1 MRAETFPTPGAVTLD
16 FQLAAGEIRV
26 EAVAGL
32 AETTVEL
39 EPLHGDAAERL
50 VEEARIELRAGRDGA
65 AEVVVEV
72 PEARRLGV
80 FRGGAEIRLTARCPE
95 RARLRTRAASADL
108 RARGLFGAAELE
120 SASGDVEV
128 EDVEG
133 AVRAKAASSDLT
145 FGRIGG
151 GRLEAASGDVEVR
164 LITGEARIRTASGD
178 VTVGTAETSL
188 EVQTA
193 SGDQEIDEVVSGRVA
208 LRAMSGDVRVGVRRG
223 AGVWIDASSMSGET
237 SSELDLGED
246 PGDED
251 GPTVELEARTMSGD
265 VRIVRADARGAL
277 EA

>member
-1 MRAETFPTPGAVTLD
+1 MRAETFPTPGAVALD
-16 FQLAAGEIRV
+16 LNLAAGEVRV

-39 EPLHGDAAERL
+39 EPLHGEAAERL
-50 VEEARIELRAGRDGA
+50 VEEARVEHRPGREGA

-80 FRGGAEIRLTARCPE
+80 FRGGAEIRLTVHCPE
-95 RARLRTRAASADL
+95 HARLHVRAASAEI
-108 RARGLFGAAELE
+108 RARGLLGAAEIE

-128 EDVEG
+128 EEVEG
-133 AVRAKAASSDLT
+133 AVRAKGASADLT

-164 LITGEARIRTASGD
+164 RITGEARIRTASGD
-178 VTVGTAETSL
+178 VRVGTAEASL

-193 SGDQEIDEVVSGRVA
+193 SGDQEIDDVVSGRVA
-208 LRAMSGDVRVGVRRG
+208 LKAMSGDVRVGVRRG
-223 AGVWIDASSMSGET
+223 SGVWVDASSMSGET

-246 PGDED
+246 PVDEG

-265 VRIVRADARGAL
+265 VRIVRAGARGELPA
-277 EA
+277 